1 MRVPPGGHIN
11 EPKTWEN
18 SMVERE
24 ADSTRRTFI
33 RATAA
38 SLASGL
44 CPRLSHALAAE
55 KMTQAQAE
63 YRPTP
68 NGIYSCGQCT
78 LFVAPSACKVV
89 EGEISTDGWCKAF
102 VLAD

>member
-1 MRVPPGGHIN
+1 
-11 EPKTWEN
+11 
-18 SMVERE
+18 MVQR
-24 ADSTRRTFI
+24 DTGSTRRALI

-38 SLASGL
+38 SFAAGL
-44 CPRLSHALAAE
+44 FLRLSRVLAADR
-55 KMTQAQAE
+55 MTKEQAE
-63 YRPTP
+63 YQPTP

-78 LFVAPSACKVV
+78 MFVAPSSCKVV